1 MVRHI
6 RHSVYIL
13 TENIQFEKPFSE
25 GNCHFSGEYSVI
37 LSVWEA
43 KKVVKRV
50 FSLVLCASMLLC
62 SCACAL
68 TRSELRSAW
77 QAISNA
83 QSDVSPYL
91 IQPDVSAFSQG
102 DLTPEARENALSVL
116 NLLREIAGL
125 NPVELNDLYNL
136 RAQNGALL
144 LAANDFLEHDSPQPR
159 GMDDAQYESAHMG
172 TSLGSIA
179 RFHWMRPEILID
191 GVTYFARDDGSEN
204 LAVLGHRRWMLNPEM
219 AFTGFG
225 LANSETGMSYVT
237 MYAVD
242 DSGAGAQ
249 WDYVAWPAGG
259 CFPVELMRRELA
271 WSVSLNEEKYD
282 LSASNIEVYIKEVTS
297 GAEFCL
303 HPDSSMRDG
312 FCTLSTD
319 KAGSG
324 PCLIFRPEIA
334 DQGLSEYLQNQ
345 IWQVEIRGLVD
356 TSGSAAEIAYTTEM
370 VSLYAQ
376 DVASIELSQ
385 TEAEMQAGQT
395 LQLAADVIPSYA
407 DDLSLIWGSSDPKV
421 ASVNADGLVTA
432 LCSGECSITAMGAN
446 SKKDVCTVT
455 VK

>member
-43 KKVVKRV
+43 KKVFKRV

-62 SCACAL
+62 SCAAAL

-77 QAISNA
+77 QAISA
-83 QSDVSPYL
+83 SQCDASPYL
-91 IQPDVSAFSQG
+91 AEPDVSAFSQG
-102 DLTPEARENALSVL
+102 DLTPEARENALAVL
-116 NLLREIAGL
+116 NLIREIAGL
-125 NPVELNDLYNL
+125 EAVELNELYNL

-144 LAANDFLEHDSPQPR
+144 LAANDFLEHNSPKPA
-159 GMDDAQYESAHMG
+159 GMDEQQYESAHMG
-172 TSLGSIA
+172 TSLGNIA
-179 RFHWMRPEILID
+179 KFHWMRPEILID
-191 GVTYFARDDGSEN
+191 GVTYFARDDGNEN
-204 LAVLGHRRWMLNPEM
+204 LSVLGHRRWMLNPEM

-242 DSGAGAQ
+242 NGNSDAQ

-259 CFPVELMRRELA
+259 CFPVELMRSELA
-271 WSVSLNEEKYD
+271 WSVSLNAEKYD
-282 LSASNIEVYIKEVTS
+282 LAASNIEVYIKDETS
-297 GAEFCL
+297 GAEFWL
-303 HPDSSMRDG
+303 YPDSSMKDG
-312 FCTLSTD
+312 FCTLSMEN
-319 KAGSG
+319 AGSG
-324 PCLIFRPEIA
+324 PCLIFRPQIA
-334 DQGLSEYLQNQ
+334 DQGVSEYLQNQ
-345 IWQVEIRGLVD
+345 VWRVEIRGLVD
-356 TSGSAAEIAYTTEM
+356 VSGSAAEIAYTCEM

-376 DVASIELSQ
+376 DVVSIELSQ

-395 LQLAADVIPSYA
+395 LQLTADVIPAYA

-421 ASVNADGLVTA
+421 ASVNAEGVVTA
-432 LCSGECSITAMGAN
+432 AGNGECSITAMGAN
-446 SKKDVCTVT
+446 GKKDVCNIT